1 MLTHS
6 NTCSNTNVKTNTIAM
21 KTMAFTV
28 MCVLYILTL
37 SQVSANTLT
46 NEKGLSHQEK
56 AQSLTNI
63 QQQWQQA
70 LKSQANQETRFY
82 QLQMVARKMFK
93 LSLQDPND
101 AQLKAWTGIMLGSF
115 AGASVE
121 GRGAHVA
128 IFAKTMLEK
137 AQEKQADVLDTSSL
151 QNGMSARSA
160 LPLALAYNPSGVD
173 INKYYGAFLTEDNYP
188 DTGGLIAL
196 NKALKT
202 NNSTQGVTQAI
213 N

>member
-1 MLTHS
+1 MNTHL
-6 NTCSNTNVKTNTIAM
+6 NTCSNTHVKTNSTAM
-21 KTMAFTV
+21 KTIAFTV

-46 NEKGLSHQEK
+46 EGQGLSHQEK
-56 AQSLTNI
+56 AQSLESI

-70 LKSQANQETRFY
+70 LKSDADQETRFY
-82 QLQMVARKMFK
+82 HLQTVARKMFK

-115 AGASVE
+115 AGASIE

-128 IFAKTMLEK
+128 IFAKSILEK
-137 AQEKQADVLDTSSL
+137 AQEKQADVLNSSFL

-173 INKYYGAFLTEDNYP
+173 INKYYGAFLTEGSFP

-202 NNSTQGVTQAI
+202 DKSTQGVTQAI